1 MANNEKITGMSGTY
15 NDIGEKSGF
24 ITDGYL
30 DKKGTPYGEAA
41 MFNHLPPGQEIE
53 NQVNAVINPMPYRK
67 VIEESYPGD
76 GWEPKPKIVV

>member
-1 MANNEKITGMSGTY
+1 MANSEKIEGMSGTY

-24 ITDGYL
+24 VTDGYL
-30 DKKGTPYGEAA
+30 DKKGTPSGEGA
-41 MFNHLPPGQEIE
+41 MFNYLPPGQEIE
-53 NQVNAVINPMPYRK
+53 KQANAEINSMPYRK

>member
-1 MANNEKITGMSGTY
+1 MANNEKLTGMSGTY

-30 DKKGTPYGEAA
+30 DKKGTPSGEGAK
-41 MFNHLPPGQEIE
+41 FNLMPPGQEIE
-53 NQVNAVINPMPYRK
+53 NQTIAEINAMPYRK

>member
-30 DKKGTPYGEAA
+30 DKKGTPSGEGA
-41 MFNHLPPGQEIE
+41 MFNRMPPGQEIE
-53 NQVNAVINPMPYRK
+53 NQVVAEINAMPYRK
-67 VIEESYPGD
+67 VVEESYPED
-76 GWEPKPKIVV
+76 GWSPKPKIVV